1 MNGHTRTRN
10 YSNVERCEWCEDGW
24 AVVAFRRPFPRETSL
39 GLPEYAPCPWCELG
53 ARLEFPTG
61 EVTKK
66 GYPPAR
72 AHWGTPGYWQG
83 KPPAVER
90 APVNDG
96 VPFTFTENK
105 LRAELLLRRY
115 AGADVNPA
123 VGCDV
128 ADARERI
135 ALLKAETAR

>member
-1 MNGHTRTRN
+1 MTENRRTRN
-10 YSNVERCEWCEDGW
+10 FSNVERCEWCEDGW
-24 AVVAFRRPFPRETSL
+24 AVVAYRPVPAETSPD
-39 GLPEYAPCPWCELG
+39 LPEYAPCPWCELG

-90 APVNDG
+90 APVSDSE
-96 VPFTFTENK
+96 PFTHAENT
-105 LRAELLLRRY
+105 LRWRLILRRMGGAPVDPA
-115 AGADVNPA
+115 AGWDVR
-123 VGCDV
+123 D
-128 ADARERI
+128 DAERI
-135 ALLKAETAR
+135 ALLKAEAAK